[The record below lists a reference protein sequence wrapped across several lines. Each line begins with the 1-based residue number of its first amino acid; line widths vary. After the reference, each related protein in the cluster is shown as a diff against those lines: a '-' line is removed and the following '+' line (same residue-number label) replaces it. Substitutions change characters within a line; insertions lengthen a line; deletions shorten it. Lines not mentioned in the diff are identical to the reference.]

1 MSQAEQ
7 KIVQYL
13 SEAHASEVGLVRE
26 LQTQIAMTPRG
37 SYRTALETHL
47 RETRDHAKRVKERL
61 NTLGQGDSALQM
73 AVGLAESAVSQIL
86 AFGKAPLALVRGST
100 GEEKILK
107 NAKDACATE
116 ALEIAT
122 YTAIEHLARSAG
134 DEITAQLATKIRAD
148 EQRMLER
155 IMREIPKLAAVIVGA
170 ERDSSYDIT
179 ETGAADLVREV
190 ADAGKQ
196 TVRSAQGRAR
206 GQEPWPGYDELNVE
220 EIRAALSGS
229 DEARLG
235 EVRSYERSHKNRAG
249 VIQASERQTAHA

>member
-1 MSQAEQ
+1 M
-7 KIVQYL
+7 
-13 SEAHASEVGLVRE
+13 
-26 LQTQIAMTPRG
+26 
-37 SYRTALETHL
+37 
-47 RETRDHAKRVKERL
+47 RL
-61 NTLGQGDSALQM
+61 YG
-73 AVGLAESAVSQIL
+73 AVLARRRS
-86 AFGKAPLALVRGST
+86 F
-100 GEEKILK
+100 K

-134 DEITAQLATKIRAD
+134 DEIAAKLATKIRAD

-196 TVRSAQGRAR
+196 TVRSAQRRAQR
-206 GQEPWPGYDELNVE
+206 PGAVAW
-220 EIRAALSGS
+220 I
-229 DEARLG
+229 
-235 EVRSYERSHKNRAG
+235 
-249 VIQASERQTAHA
+249 